1 MNSCI
6 CVFIM
11 QIEWYVI
18 ILNDFS
24 SDFFS
29 HPISPFGIGWH
40 CSFKFL
46 CTPINLKQLLVL
58 KSQSSDF
65 GRHYVIS
72 VFEIRESFSHSTHWN
87 KEEKEGYWNT
97 SLGKKTPYNFCVIIT
112 KSIKSACE
120 RPGWNDGFQMEY
132 FMSSNY
138 LTFRGRC

>member
-6 CVFIM
+6 CVFNANR
-11 QIEWYVI
+11 VI
-18 ILNDFS
+18 CDNTQRFFFRY
-24 SDFFS
+24 FFS

-72 VFEIRESFSHSTHWN
+72 VFEIRESCSHSTRWN

-97 SLGKKTPYNFCVIIT
+97 SLGNKTPYNFCVIIT
-112 KSIKSACE
+112 KSIKADKSACK
-120 RPGWNDGFQMEY
+120 RPG
-132 FMSSNY
+132 SNGIFY
-138 LTFRGRC
+138 VKQLSNI